1 MTERG
6 LDVAVAADLAAD
18 AAAARAGG
26 ASLLV
31 LPARPDIP
39 AEDSDGPLA
48 HAMGELAEARALPL
62 LFAYA
67 EACSGC
73 RHLSLQLVQ
82 ADGRATAN
90 YRATHLSAAA
100 RVAGWTPGN
109 WLTLAHLEPLTL
121 GLLAGIDHLAPEVAR
136 CLTALGAEV
145 LIAVLDRD
153 DEVSSSDLLAPLARL
168 RALENGVP
176 VCLVAPTGEV
186 HAADARGGTIPAT
199 CHGGL
204 WRVRLSADTAAASAP
219 RRPDLY
225 RQLVAAAKG

>member
-1 MTERG
+1 MTTRW

-18 AAAARAGG
+18 EAAVRARGAG
-26 ASLLV
+26 LLV

-48 HAMGELAEARALPL
+48 HGMGELAETRALPL

-90 YRATHLSAAA
+90 YRATHLSAAGRA
-100 RVAGWTPGN
+100 AGWTPGN
-109 WLTLAHLEPLTL
+109 WLTLARLEPLTL
-121 GLLAGIDHLAPEVAR
+121 GLLAGSDHLAPEVAR
-136 CLTALGAEV
+136 CLAGLGAEL

-153 DEVSSSDLLAPLARL
+153 DEVTAPDLLAPLARL

-176 VCLVAPTGEV
+176 VCLVAATGEV
-186 HAADARGGTIPAT
+186 HAADARGRTVPAPRD
-199 CHGGL
+199 GGL
-204 WRVRLSADTAAASAP
+204 RRLRLAVDPAAPSAP

-225 RQLVAAAKG
+225 RQLVAAAPG

>member
-1 MTERG
+1 MTERW
-6 LDVAVAADLAAD
+6 LDVAVAADLPAAD
-18 AAAARAGG
+18 AAAQAGRAG
-26 ASLLV
+26 LLV
-31 LPARPDIP
+31 LPARPDLP

-48 HAMGELAEARALPL
+48 YAMGELAEARALPL

-100 RVAGWTPGN
+100 RAAGWMPGN
-109 WLTLAHLEPLTL
+109 WLTLARLEPLTL
-121 GLLAGIDHLAPEVAR
+121 GLLAGIDPLAPEVAR
-136 CLTALGAEV
+136 CLAGLGAEV
-145 LIAVLDRD
+145 LIALLDRED
-153 DEVSSSDLLAPLARL
+153 AAAPPDLLAPLARL

-186 HAADARGGTIPAT
+186 HAADARGRPIPAARD
-199 CHGGL
+199 GGL
-204 WRVRLSADTAAASAP
+204 RRLRLAADPAAPSAP

-225 RQLVAAAKG
+225 RQLVAAAPG